1 MYAHPSRSNLLR
13 TLAGVSCLALVGAA
27 GALVAQPPAPA
38 KTAPPVAV
46 ADVTLARA
54 ALAALDADPVLKDVN
69 LIVSVVDRGAVVGGP
84 VATDEI
90 KKRAEAVI
98 RGVPG
103 IASVKNVCFV
113 QSDPDPLLRAV
124 AERMRAGTKAS
135 GAAALPGVALAPTAP
150 EGHLP
155 PLPPEPP
162 SDLLAGAPGSTVVAQ
177 APALP
182 PVRVIGGPVAPAGP
196 GPVVK
201 VQPLPP
207 GPTAGPA
214 PALPTAPAA
223 LTGARPGDVQS
234 AAAALRRSDARF
246 ARLAVEEKPDGGLFV
261 TGTCAKPAD
270 AWDFAAELRKIAG
283 VPRVAVDQALLK

>member
-1 MYAHPSRSNLLR
+1 MFAHPLRSKLLR
-13 TLAGVSCLALVGAA
+13 TLAGVSCLALLGAA

-38 KTAPPVAV
+38 KPTAPVAV

-113 QSDPDPLLRAV
+113 QADPDPLLRAV
-124 AERMRAGTKAS
+124 AERMKGGTKPGSAP
-135 GAAALPGVALAPTAP
+135 LPGVALAPTAP

-155 PLPPEPP
+155 ALPPEPP
-162 SDLLAGAPGSTVVAQ
+162 SDLLAGAPNNSVVAQ

-182 PVRVIGGPVAPAGP
+182 PVRVIGGPV
-196 GPVVK
+196 
-201 VQPLPP
+201 
-207 GPTAGPA
+207 
-214 PALPTAPAA
+214 
-223 LTGARPGDVQS
+223 
-234 AAAALRRSDARF
+234 
-246 ARLAVEEKPDGGLFV
+246 
-261 TGTCAKPAD
+261 
-270 AWDFAAELRKIAG
+270 
-283 VPRVAVDQALLK
+283 